1 MILWQQ
7 VFLAEYRLNSIVFSR
22 VDVPITLLSDKRDTV
37 VPSTGNV
44 HKTKTDMQL
53 FLSKLRET
61 QLGMNK
67 TLYEAP
73 LEVWIMYKH
82 LCDSFMIQ

>member
-1 MILWQQ
+1 
-7 VFLAEYRLNSIVFSR
+7 
-22 VDVPITLLSDKRDTV
+22 
-37 VPSTGNV
+37 
-44 HKTKTDMQL
+44 MQL